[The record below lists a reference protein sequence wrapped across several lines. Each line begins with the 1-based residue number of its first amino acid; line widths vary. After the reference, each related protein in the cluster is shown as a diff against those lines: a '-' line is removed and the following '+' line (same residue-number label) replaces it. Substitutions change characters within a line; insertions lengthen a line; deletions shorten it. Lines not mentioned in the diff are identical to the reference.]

1 LFGGKKGKKSHKL
14 ERKEKFTSPF
24 WLESLSLQIKTG
36 HSLTGK
42 KGLCLVAKNKNT
54 MKGRE
59 QTIQSNLQ
67 QLKDL
72 KPFFCKK
79 KTTTTLELE
88 TWKHQKTNLLIAF
101 GKRQLS
107 LQKATQSKAKDN
119 CLTER
124 LKVLKINERRHQLM
138 QFLLSRVFFEVGKE
152 QRQENKKV
160 FEASTQQVLQRK
172 RRSVGN
178 SNKGR
183 FLQKTLLKGF
193 GHSKTTHSY
202 GREQRQQSNMKCK
215 PQFS

>member
-1 LFGGKKGKKSHKL
+1 LVGKSFSSNQNGAFTDWKERSLFGCKKQEYN
-14 ERKEKFTSPF
+14 ERAGT
-24 WLESLSLQIKTG
+24 
-36 HSLTGK
+36 
-42 KGLCLVAKNKNT
+42 NN
-54 MKGRE
+54 
-59 QTIQSNLQ
+59 SNLQ

-107 LQKATQSKAKDN
+107 LQKAPQSKAKDN

-215 PQFS
+215 PQLS